1 MGRKPLPTS
10 LSLIVTQV
18 YVTLTHCQT
27 IAIVLPAKE
36 VASCG
41 TNGIAG
47 AQVCQKQFVIPISSD
62 KEHSAQ
68 PFHDFHHF
76 ISFPCM
82 QNST

>member
-18 YVTLTHCQT
+18 YVTLTQCQT

-47 AQVCQKQFVIPISSD
+47 AQVWFQRLFNDKQSVLPV
-62 KEHSAQ
+62 
-68 PFHDFHHF
+68 
-76 ISFPCM
+76 
-82 QNST
+82 